1 MTAEMDDLF
10 RIAGQS
16 IRITDGR
23 LCRLLFGFEAPASYE
38 NDPDTCQFD
47 MVKGDEHFDIQ
58 SYKLS
63 HEVAHVF
70 ASDSCEGHF
79 MMTNA
84 DYSRAT
90 VFVTAK
96 DDSENDRP
104 DFPVIGMNDGLP
116 TELLLSF
123 LYSRLAYTAQAAFVH
138 ASLVEVP
145 DLGGVMFV
153 GRSGVGKT
161 TQAQLWRKH
170 QGATI
175 INGDKVFLTMED
187 GCAWAHGSP
196 WCGSSFFRLNRS
208 TPLRGIV
215 VLEQAPE
222 NRIRR
227 LSELEVMA
235 QYVPHI
241 FLPMWDEHLLD
252 RVMDT
257 VEQMLPTVPVFRLEC
272 RPDEEA
278 TALVRKAVFGGEAHE

>member
-1 MTAEMDDLF
+1 MGDLF
-10 RIAGQS
+10 RIAGQN

-23 LCRLLFGFEAPASYE
+23 LCRLLFDFETPAAYE
-38 NDPDTCQFD
+38 NDPNTCQFD
-47 MVKGDEHFDIQ
+47 MVRGDEYFDIQ
-58 SYKLS
+58 SHTLS

-90 VFVTAK
+90 VFVSAK
-96 DDSENDRP
+96 DEPEKEILVPLATGIDT
-104 DFPVIGMNDGLP
+104 GLP
-116 TELLLSF
+116 VELLLSF

-138 ASLVEVP
+138 ASLVELP

-161 TQAQLWRKH
+161 TQARLWWKH

-227 LSELEVMA
+227 LSDLEIMM

-241 FLPMWDEHLLD
+241 FLPMWDGHLVD

-278 TALVRKAVFGGEAHE
+278 TALVRNAVFGGEAHE

>member
-1 MTAEMDDLF
+1 MSDLF
-10 RIAGQS
+10 RIAGQN

-23 LCRLLFGFEAPASYE
+23 LCRLLFDFEAPAAYE
-38 NDPDTCQFD
+38 NDPNTCQFD
-47 MVKGDEHFDIQ
+47 MVGGDEYFNIQ
-58 SYKLS
+58 GYKVS

-70 ASDSCEGHF
+70 ASGDCEGHF

-96 DDSENDRP
+96 DDPSADLP
-104 DFPVIGMNDGLP
+104 IILPIGMQNSLP
-116 TELLLSF
+116 IEILLTF

-161 TQAQLWRKH
+161 TQARLWWKH

-175 INGDKVFLTMED
+175 INGDKVFLTMKD

-227 LSELEVMA
+227 LSDMEIMA

-241 FLPMWDEHLLD
+241 FLPMWDEHLVD
-252 RVMDT
+252 RVMGT
-257 VEQMLPTVPVFRLEC
+257 VDQMLPTVPVFRLDC

-278 TALVRKAVFGGEAHE
+278 TILARNAIFGGGAHG